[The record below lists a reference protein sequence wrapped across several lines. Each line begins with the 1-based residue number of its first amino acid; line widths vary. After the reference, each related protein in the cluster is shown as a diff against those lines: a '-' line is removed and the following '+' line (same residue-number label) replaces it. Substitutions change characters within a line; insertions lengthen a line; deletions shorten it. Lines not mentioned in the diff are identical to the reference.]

1 MFKSE
6 RLKHLIWQ
14 GKRRWL
20 TLLILGLLLFKIAP
34 YLLQGKPFA
43 QQYASSS
50 AVYDAEERLLRL
62 TLARDDT
69 YRQWLPLKEIAP
81 ELKDAVLLHEDRYFY
96 AHLGVNPVS
105 IVRAA
110 WDTYLAGPR
119 RIGGSTITMQL
130 ARLHYRLHSRNPP
143 GKLAQIARAIQLELT
158 YSKPEIFEAYLN
170 LLPYGRNIEGV
181 GAASQIYFGKPA
193 NNLTLGEA
201 LTLAVIPQ
209 SPLKRAPGAN
219 ANRAL
224 ADARNRLFDAWVKR
238 HPVAAEQAELVKT
251 PVLTRDIA
259 QLPFHAPHFVNSILA
274 QPRAALRPGS
284 PPESHIRT
292 TLDLKQQK
300 LLERH
305 IKSYIARMKRVGIR
319 NASALL
325 VDARDMSVKAVA
337 GSADFFDASIDGQV
351 NGTEAKRSPGSTLK
365 PFIYALGMDQG
376 VIHPG
381 SVLRDAPLSFGSFSP
396 ENFDGR
402 FAGPLSAKEALI
414 RSRNIPAVSV
424 AAKLSNPSLYGFLKS
439 AGVTR
444 MAPEAHYGLAL
455 VLGGGE
461 VTMEELVTMYAAL
474 ANHGVLKP
482 LRTTRDAPQEKGTR
496 LLSEEAS
503 YLVLDMLKDTP
514 RPEQGQYRDW
524 VRDPLPV
531 SWKTGTS
538 YGFRDAWTVGIF
550 GPYVL
555 AVWVGNFDGEANPAF
570 VGIQAA
576 APLFFELA
584 DSIKAQTRMR
594 QPPYRLPPGLA
605 RVAVCAVSG
614 QIPGAHC
621 HHKKDSWFIPG
632 KSPIKVCDIHREVVV
647 DNLTGRQICPP
658 YVSAVHKEVFEFW
671 SSDMLRVFRQAGV
684 PRRAPPTS
692 DARCAAN
699 DSSSWGAAPQIT
711 SPLSS
716 VAYSLRASRV
726 GEETIAFQATTDADA
741 RFVFWFVNENL
752 VGKSPADAAFHW
764 KATPGNFVVRAVDD
778 QGRADARALKV
789 ELVK

>member
-1 MFKSE
+1 MGAAI
-6 RLKHLIWQ
+6 RRALWQ

-20 TLLILGLLLFKIAP
+20 TLAILGLLLFKIAP
-34 YLLQGKPFA
+34 IVLPGKPFA
-43 QQYASSS
+43 EQYASST
-50 AVYDAEERLLRL
+50 AVYDAEGRLLRL
-62 TLARDDT
+62 SLARDDT
-69 YRQWLPLKEIAP
+69 YRQWLPLREIAP
-81 ELKDAVLLHEDRYFY
+81 ELKAAVLLHEDRYFNF
-96 AHLGVNPVS
+96 HLGVNPIS

-110 WDTYLAGPR
+110 WDTYVAGPR
-119 RIGGSTITMQL
+119 RIGGSTISMQV
-130 ARLHYRLHSRNPP
+130 ARLHFRLHSRNFP
-143 GKLAQIARAIQLELT
+143 GKVAQIGRALQLELT

-193 NNLTLGEA
+193 NNLTLGEV

-209 SPLKRAPGAN
+209 SPLRRAPGVN
-219 ANRAL
+219 TSRVL
-224 ADARNRLFDAWVKR
+224 ADARNRLFDTWVKS
-238 HPVAAEQAELVKT
+238 HPAAREQADLIKT

-259 QLPFHAPHFVNSILA
+259 QLPFHAPHFVNNILA
-274 QPRAALRPGS
+274 EP
-284 PPESHIRT
+284 HIVSGTASRIDT

-300 LLERH
+300 LLDRH
-305 IKSYIARMKRVGIR
+305 IKSYIARTKRIGIR
-319 NASALL
+319 NASVLL
-325 VDARDMSVKAVA
+325 VDTRDMSVKAVA
-337 GSADFFDASIDGQV
+337 GSADFFDATINGQV
-351 NGTEAKRSPGSTLK
+351 NGTQAKRSPGSTLK

-376 VIHPG
+376 VIHPS

-439 AGVTR
+439 AGVSR

-461 VTMEELVTMYAAL
+461 VSMEELVTLYAAL
-474 ANHGVLKP
+474 ANQGVLRP
-482 LRTTRDAPQEKGTR
+482 LRTLRHAPQIKGTR
-496 LLSEEAS
+496 ILSEEAS

-514 RPEQGQYRDW
+514 RPDNAQYRDW

-531 SWKTGTS
+531 AWKTGTS

-555 AVWVGNFDGEANPAF
+555 AVWVGNFDGEANPAL

-576 APLFFELA
+576 APLFFEIA
-584 DSIKAQTRMR
+584 DSIKAQTQLR
-594 QPPYRLPPGLA
+594 QPPHRQPAGLA

-621 HHKKDSWFIPG
+621 RHKKDSWFIPG

-647 DNLTGRQICPP
+647 DNQTGQQTCPP
-658 YVSAVHKEVFEFW
+658 YTHSVHKEVFEFW
-671 SSDMLRVFRQAGV
+671 SSDMLRVFRQAGI

-692 DARCAAN
+692 DPRCAAN
-699 DSSSWGAAPQIT
+699 DYSSWGAAPQIT

-716 VAYSLRASRV
+716 VAYSLRAGRV

-752 VGKSPADAAFHW
+752 VGKSAAATAFHW
-764 KATPGNFVVRAVDD
+764 KASPGNFIVRAVDD

>member
-1 MFKSE
+1 MWLE
-6 RLKHLIWQ
+6 RIRCAVWQ

-20 TLLILGLLLFKIAP
+20 TLAILGLLLFKLAP
-34 YLLQGKPFA
+34 YLVPGKPFA
-43 QQYASSS
+43 EQYATST
-50 AVYDAEERLLRL
+50 AVYDAEGRLLRL

-69 YRQWLPLKEIAP
+69 YRQWLPLREIAP
-81 ELKDAVLLHEDRYFY
+81 ELKQAVLLHEDRYFY
-96 AHLGVNPVS
+96 AHLGVNPIS

-158 YSKPEIFEAYLN
+158 YSKAEIFEAYLN

-181 GAASQIYFGKPA
+181 GAASQIYLGKPA
-193 NNLTLGEA
+193 SNLTLGDV

-209 SPLKRAPGAN
+209 SPVKRALGAN

-224 ADARNRLFDAWVKR
+224 ADARNRLFDAWVKN
-238 HPVAAEQAELVKT
+238 HPAAREQAELIKT
-251 PVLTRDIA
+251 PILTRDIA

-274 QPRAALRPGS
+274 RPHAASR
-284 PPESHIRT
+284 IVT

-325 VDARDMSVKAVA
+325 LDTRDMSVKAMA
-337 GSADFFDASIDGQV
+337 GSADFFDPGIDGQV
-351 NGTEAKRSPGSTLK
+351 NGTQAKRSPGSTLK

-376 VIHPG
+376 AIHPG

-439 AGVTR
+439 AGVSR
-444 MAPEAHYGLAL
+444 MASEAHYGLAL

-461 VTMEELVTMYAAL
+461 VSMEELATLYAAL
-474 ANHGVLKP
+474 ANRGVYKP
-482 LRTTRDAPQEKGTR
+482 LRSTLDAPQVTGTR

-514 RPEQGQYRDW
+514 RPEQAQYRDW

-538 YGFRDAWTVGIF
+538 YGFRDAWTVGVF

-576 APLFFELA
+576 APLFFEIV
-584 DSIKAQTRMR
+584 DSIKAQTQLR
-594 QPPYRLPPGLA
+594 QPPYQLPKGIA

-632 KSPIKVCDIHREVVV
+632 KSPIKVCEIHREVVV
-647 DNLTGRQICPP
+647 DNQTGRQTCPP
-658 YVSAVHKEVFEFW
+658 YVNATHKEVYEFW
-671 SSDMLRVFRQAGV
+671 SSDMLRVFRQAGI

-692 DARCAAN
+692 DARCAAS
-699 DSSSWGAAPQIT
+699 DHSSWGAAPQIT
-711 SPLSS
+711 SPLSG

-752 VGKSPADAAFHW
+752 VGKSAADAAFHW
-764 KATPGNFVVRAVDD
+764 KATPGSFVVRAVDD

>member
-1 MFKSE
+1 MFNIE
-6 RLKHLIWQ
+6 YLKHWLWQ

-20 TLLILGLLLFKIAP
+20 AFAVLGLLLFKLAP
-34 YLLQGKPFA
+34 YILPGKPFA
-43 QQYASSS
+43 EHYSSS
-50 AVYDAEERLLRL
+50 TAVYDAEGRLLRL

-69 YRQWLPLKEIAP
+69 YRQWLPLKDIAP
-81 ELKDAVLLHEDRYFY
+81 EIKQAVLLHEDRYFY
-96 AHLGVNPVS
+96 FHLGVNPIS

-110 WDTYLAGPR
+110 WDTYVAGPR
-119 RIGGSTITMQL
+119 RIGGSTITMQV
-130 ARLHYRLHSRNPP
+130 ARLHYRLHSRSFP

-181 GAASQIYFGKPA
+181 GAASQIYLGKPA

-209 SPLKRAPGAN
+209 SPVRRAPGVN

-224 ADARNRLFDAWVKR
+224 ADARNRLFDAWVNS
-238 HPVAAEQAELVKT
+238 HPDAREQAELIKI

-259 QLPFHAPHFVNSILA
+259 QLPFQAPHFVNSILA
-274 QPRAALRPGS
+274 EPRPRQS
-284 PPESHIRT
+284 PTSRIMT

-305 IKSYIARMKRVGIR
+305 IKSYVARMKRVGIR
-319 NASALL
+319 NASAMLL
-325 VDARDMSVKAVA
+325 DTRDMSVKAVA
-337 GSADFFDASIDGQV
+337 GSADFFDATINGQV
-351 NGTEAKRSPGSTLK
+351 NGTQAKRSPGSTLK

-402 FAGPLSAKEALI
+402 FAGPLTAKDALI

-424 AAKLSNPSLYGFLKS
+424 AAKLSNPSLYSFLKS
-439 AGVTR
+439 AGVSR

-461 VTMEELVTMYAAL
+461 VSMEELATLYAAL

-482 LRTTRDAPQEKGTR
+482 LRTTLDAPQAKGTR

-503 YLVLDMLKDTP
+503 YLALDMLKDTP
-514 RPEQGQYRDW
+514 RPEQAQYRDW

-576 APLFFELA
+576 APLFFEIA
-584 DSIKAQTRMR
+584 DSIKAQTHLR
-594 QPPYRLPPGLA
+594 QPPYRLPKGLA
-605 RVAVCAVSG
+605 RVEVCAVSG

-621 HHKKDSWFIPG
+621 HHKRDSWFIPG

-647 DNLTGRQICPP
+647 DNQTGRQTCPP
-658 YVSAVHKEVFEFW
+658 YAHAVHKEVFEFW
-671 SSDMLRVFRQAGV
+671 SSDMLRVFRQAGI

-699 DSSSWGAAPQIT
+699 DHSSWGAAPQIT
-711 SPLSS
+711 SPLSG
-716 VAYSLRASRV
+716 VAYSLRAAHV

-741 RFVFWFVNENL
+741 QFVFWFVNENL
-752 VGKSPADAAFHW
+752 VGKSAADAAFHW
-764 KATPGNFVVRAVDD
+764 KAAPGSFVIRAVDD

>member
-1 MFKSE
+1 MSLE
-6 RLKHLIWQ
+6 RIRHAVWQ

-20 TLLILGLLLFKIAP
+20 TLTILGLLLFKFAP
-34 YLLQGKPFA
+34 YLVPGKPFA
-43 QQYASSS
+43 KQYASST
-50 AVYDAEERLLRL
+50 AVYDAEGRLLRL

-69 YRQWLPLKEIAP
+69 YRQWLPLQEIAP

-96 AHLGVNPVS
+96 AHLGVNPIS
-105 IVRAA
+105 ILRAA

-130 ARLHYRLHSRNPP
+130 ARLHFRLHSRTPP
-143 GKLAQIARAIQLELT
+143 GKLAQIVRAMQLELT
-158 YSKPEIFEAYLN
+158 YSKAEIFEAYLN

-181 GAASQIYFGKPA
+181 GAASQIYLGKPA
-193 NNLTLGEA
+193 NNLTLGDA

-209 SPLKRAPGAN
+209 SPVKRAPGAN

-224 ADARNRLFDAWVKR
+224 ADARNRLFDAWVR
-238 HPVAAEQAELVKT
+238 SHPAAREQAELIKT

-259 QLPFHAPHFVNSILA
+259 QLPFHAPHFVNRILA
-274 QPRAALRPGS
+274 QPHATSR
-284 PPESHIRT
+284 IVT

-305 IKSYIARMKRVGIR
+305 IKSYIARMKRIGIR

-325 VDARDMSVKAVA
+325 LDTRDMSVKAMV

-351 NGTEAKRSPGSTLK
+351 NGTQAKRSPGSTLK

-376 VIHPG
+376 AIHPG

-439 AGVTR
+439 AGVSR
-444 MAPEAHYGLAL
+444 MASEAHYGLAL

-461 VTMEELVTMYAAL
+461 VSMEELATLYAAL
-474 ANHGVLKP
+474 ANRGLYKP
-482 LRTTRDAPQEKGTR
+482 LRSTLDAPQVKGTR

-514 RPEQGQYRDW
+514 RPEQAQFRDW

-538 YGFRDAWTVGIF
+538 YGFRDAWTVGVF

-576 APLFFELA
+576 APLFFEIA
-584 DSIKAQTRMR
+584 DSIKAQTPLR
-594 QPPYRLPPGLA
+594 QPPYQLPKGIA

-632 KSPIKVCDIHREVVV
+632 KSPIKVCEIHREVVV
-647 DNLTGRQICPP
+647 DNQTGRQTCPP
-658 YVSAVHKEVFEFW
+658 YVNATHKEVYEFW
-671 SSDMLRVFRQAGV
+671 SSDMLRVFRQAGI

-692 DARCAAN
+692 DARCAAFEN
-699 DSSSWGAAPQIT
+699 SSWGAAPQIA
-711 SPLSS
+711 SPLSG
-716 VAYSLRASRV
+716 VAYSLRANRV

-752 VGKSPADAAFHW
+752 VGKSAADAAFHW
-764 KATPGNFVVRAVDD
+764 KAIPGSFVVRAVDD

>member
-1 MFKSE
+1 MNYGM
-6 RLKHLIWQ
+6 LKQRIRHALWH

-20 TLLILGLLLFKIAP
+20 TLAVLGLLLFKAAP
-34 YLLQGKPFA
+34 WLVPGKPFA
-43 QQYASSS
+43 QQYSSS
-50 AVYDAEERLLRL
+50 VAVYDAEGRLLRL
-62 TLARDDT
+62 TLARDDA
-69 YRQWLPLKEIAP
+69 YRQWLPLSAIDP
-81 ELKDAVLLHEDRYFY
+81 QLQQAVLLHEDRFFY

-110 WDTYLAGPR
+110 WDTYVAGPR
-119 RIGGSTITMQL
+119 RIGGSTISMQV
-130 ARLHYRLHSRNPP
+130 ARLHYRLHSRSLP
-143 GKLAQIARAIQLELT
+143 GKLQQIVRAIHLELT
-158 YSKPEIFEAYLN
+158 YSKAEIFEAYLN

-181 GAASQIYFGKPA
+181 GAASQIYLGKPA
-193 NNLTLGEA
+193 GNLTLGDA

-209 SPLKRAPGAN
+209 SPLRRAPGAS

-224 ADARNRLFDAWVKR
+224 SDARNRLFAAWASS
-238 HPVAAEQAELVKT
+238 HPAAREQAELIKA
-251 PVLTRDIA
+251 PLQTRDIA
-259 QLPFHAPHFVNSILA
+259 QLPFHAPHFVNAILA
-274 QPRAALRPGS
+274 EQTSGS
-284 PPESHIRT
+284 RVMT
-292 TLDLKQQK
+292 TLDLQQQK

-305 IKSYIARMKRVGIR
+305 IKSYVARTKRIGIR

-325 VDARDMSVKAVA
+325 VDTRDMSVKALA
-337 GSADFFDASIDGQV
+337 GSADFFDPGISGQV
-351 NGTEAKRSPGSTLK
+351 NGTQAKRSPGSTLK
-365 PFIYALGMDQG
+365 PFIYALGLDQG
-376 VIHPG
+376 VIHPA

-424 AAKLSNPSLYGFLKS
+424 AAKLSNPSLYSFLKS
-439 AGVTR
+439 AGVSR

-461 VTMEELVTMYAAL
+461 VSMEELAMLYAAL
-474 ANHGVLKP
+474 ANHGMLKP
-482 LRTTRDAPQEKGTR
+482 LRYTQAAPQVAQAKATR
-496 LLSEEAS
+496 VLSEEAS

-514 RPEQGQYRDW
+514 RPEQAQYRDW

-538 YGFRDAWTVGIF
+538 YGFRDAWTVGVF

-555 AVWVGNFDGEANPAF
+555 AVWVGNFDGEGNPAF

-576 APLFFELA
+576 APLFFEIA
-584 DSIKAQTRMR
+584 DSIKAQTRLK
-594 QPPYRLPPGLA
+594 QPPYQLPKGLA
-605 RVAVCAVSG
+605 RVEVCAVSG
-614 QIPGAHC
+614 QIPGTHC
-621 HHKKDSWFIPG
+621 QHKKETWFIPG
-632 KSPIKVCDIHREVVV
+632 KSPIKVCDIHREVVI
-647 DNLTGRQICPP
+647 DNQTGRQTCPP
-658 YVSAVHKEVFEFW
+658 YAHAVHTEVYEFW
-671 SSDMLRVFRQAGV
+671 SSDMLRVFRQAGI
-684 PRRAPPTS
+684 PRRKPPTS

-699 DSSSWGAAPQIT
+699 DHASWGAAPQIT
-711 SPLSS
+711 APLSG
-716 VAYSLRASRV
+716 VAYSLRAARV

-752 VGKSPADAAFHW
+752 VGRSAADAAFHW